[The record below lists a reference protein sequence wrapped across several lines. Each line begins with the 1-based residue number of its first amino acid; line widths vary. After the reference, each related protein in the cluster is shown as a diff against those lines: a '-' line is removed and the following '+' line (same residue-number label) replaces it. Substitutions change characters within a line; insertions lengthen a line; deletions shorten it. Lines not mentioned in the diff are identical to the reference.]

1 MCEGVKKIE
10 IKNWFILNTN
20 NKDYNMS
27 SQTIYRE
34 HLSEPW
40 FTLVSLG
47 LKTCEG
53 RLHKNRFR
61 EFKEGDIIQW
71 INDDFGL
78 ERRCFTKIITYVK
91 VYGTFEEYLND
102 KGLEKCLPGMPNLE
116 HGLGVYFKYF
126 TKEDEKKY
134 GVVSFELEKVNYC
147 MTQVW
152 NCCPGERSYVKTIE
166 EAYQLLIKLNESHEM
181 GWKIDTTHN
190 TFENGT
196 LKMLKKQF
204 RDVEYDLEDL
214 TSLGKYSFANIPNT
228 SQKQS
233 YTFKNIETKL
243 DKQKQEEEV
252 AKMIAEE
259 DKAREKY
266 LASGKTLLLCSNG
279 RM

>member
-1 MCEGVKKIE
+1 
-10 IKNWFILNTN
+10 
-20 NKDYNMS
+20 MS

-78 ERRCFTKIITYVK
+78 ERRCFTKITYVK
-91 VYGTFEEYLND
+91 VYETFEEYLND
-102 KGLEKCLPGMPNLE
+102 KGLENCLPGMPNLE
-116 HGLGVYFKYF
+116 HGLGVYRKYYGDLISRGYP
-126 TKEDEKKY
+126 TKSYLKEKIDEEKY

-147 MTQVW
+147 ITEVW
-152 NCCPGERSYVKTIE
+152 NNCAGERSYVKTID
-166 EAYQLLIKLNESHEM
+166 EAYQLLSELNENHGM
-181 GWKIDTTHN
+181 GWEIDNTHN
-190 TFENGT
+190 TFKNGM
-196 LKMLKKQF
+196 LHMLKEQF
-204 RDVEYDLEDL
+204 RDCEYNLEDL
-214 TSLGKYSFANIPNT
+214 TSPVDIFTYIPDT
-228 SQKQS
+228 SQRQS
-233 YTFKNIETKL
+233 YTFKNIETKF

-259 DKAREKY
+259 DKAREEY

>member
-1 MCEGVKKIE
+1 
-10 IKNWFILNTN
+10 
-20 NKDYNMS
+20 MS

-71 INDDFGL
+71 INDDFGI
-78 ERRCFTKIITYVK
+78 ERRCFTKITYVK

-102 KGLEKCLPGMPNLE
+102 KGLKNCLPGMPNLE

-126 TKEDEKKY
+126 TKEDEEKY

-147 MTQVW
+147 ITEVW
-152 NCCPGERSYVKTIE
+152 NNRAGERSYVKTID
-166 EAYQLLIKLNESHEM
+166 EAYQLLSELNENHDM
-181 GWKIDTTHN
+181 GWEIDNTHN
-190 TFENGT
+190 TFKNGI
-196 LKMLKKQF
+196 LYMLNEQF
-204 RDVEYDLEDL
+204 RDCEYILEDL
-214 TSLGKYSFANIPNT
+214 TSPLDIFTYIPDT
-228 SQKQS
+228 SHKQS
-233 YTFKNIETKL
+233 YTFKNIETKF

-259 DKAREKY
+259 DKALEEY
-266 LASGKTLLLCSNG
+266 LASSKTLLLCSKG
-279 RM
+279 RL